1 MKFRLIQGGAAGGL
15 APAVADPPGT
25 RAWRKLASDAQ
36 DIARRA
42 KESPAPG
49 AAALAIEAQETA
61 QGARQQATRT
71 ARGYTRTG
79 HQRSSRGHR

>member
-1 MKFRLIQGGAAGGL
+1 MKLRLIQGGGEGGP

-25 RAWRKLASDAQ
+25 RAWRKLARDAQ
-36 DIARRA
+36 DISNRARH
-42 KESPAPG
+42 SDVPG
-49 AAALAIEAQETA
+49 TAHLAIEAQETA